1 MRSSHAHKRHVTL
14 DDVAAMIAECPAL
27 EVTEDTMRVA
37 FAHSKELHVKEMDDI
52 DKYTKLEL
60 SEFVEFI
67 ARLAYL
73 QYHDHSEKLLTE
85 KIEKVLV
92 EMLKLVAEKVRH
104 PPKTEDDELV
114 SDYEDEIVQ

>member
-1 MRSSHAHKRHVTL
+1 MRSSHAHKRYVTL
-14 DDVAAMIAECPAL
+14 DDVAAILLECPAL

-37 FAHSKELHVKEMDDI
+37 FSHSKELHVKEMEDI
-52 DKYTKLEL
+52 DKYTQLEL

-73 QYHDHSEKLLTE
+73 QFQENSEELLTE
-85 KIEKVLV
+85 KIEKVLA
-92 EMLKLVAEKVRH
+92 EMLKLVSEKVRH

-114 SDYEDEIVQ
+114 SDYEDEVVQ